1 MALEKKQQQYEAF
14 VNDCKE
20 RIANRVI
27 DCDNYYI
34 STKVRFN
41 AICSAYDMCNDS
53 SLGTVGVDKVWAEMK
68 KQGLEHTVSPKG
80 SGSEYL
86 VDRKNGIV
94 YRKSDHW
101 GRCASCDW
109 RIDIAFQGIYAIA
122 KASISEFENTMNL
135 WQCMTLV
142 KENSFK

>member
-1 MALEKKQQQYEAF
+1 MTLTTKQQQYEAF

-27 DCDNYYI
+27 NCDNYYI

-53 SLGTVGVDKVWAEMK
+53 SLGIVGVDKVWVEMK

-86 VDRKNGIV
+86 VDRKTVSFTENQTIGVDAHLVIGESILIF
-94 YRKSDHW
+94 K
-101 GRCASCDW
+101 
-109 RIDIAFQGIYAIA
+109 AFMQLQ
-122 KASISEFENTMNL
+122 KRLFQNL
-135 WQCMTLV
+135 KTP
-142 KENSFK
+142 